1 MEVRVALARAI
12 QSDDYRE
19 QMAAIRDDLAQ
30 RADDTDSMRDYAATV
45 KSLITVVKDI
55 YEYDC
60 EHGRF
65 APKAEESPL
74 AKAQA
79 RRAVRGA

>member
-1 MEVRVALARAI
+1 MGLSKQI
-12 QSDDYRE
+12 KSDDYRT
-19 QMAAIRDDLAQ
+19 QMVALRDDLAE
-30 RADDTDSMRDYAATV
+30 RADATESMRDYAATV

-65 APKAEESPL
+65 APSAEESPL

-79 RRAVRGA
+79 RRALRA